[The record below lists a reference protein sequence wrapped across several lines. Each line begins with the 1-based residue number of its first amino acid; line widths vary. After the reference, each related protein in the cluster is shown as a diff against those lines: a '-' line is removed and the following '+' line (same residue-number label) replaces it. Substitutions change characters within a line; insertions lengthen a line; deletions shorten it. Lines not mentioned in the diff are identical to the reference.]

1 MNHATSADSRLT
13 GQRLMST
20 TSPTLL
26 DRLRQRQAKD
36 AWEHFVELYTP
47 MMLAWCR
54 RLGLSDADA
63 ADLTQSVFVILCERL
78 PEFRYDPQRSFRSW
92 LKTILLNAWQNQ
104 VRSRRA
110 RPSLG
115 GEALEDLHETD
126 PRLELDEAEYR
137 AMLVRRALG
146 LMQKRFEPSTWRACW
161 ELVVEGRTADDI
173 ARETGLSTNA
183 VYLAKSRVLR
193 QLRHELQGFLD

>member
-1 MNHATSADSRLT
+1 
-13 GQRLMST
+13 MST

-26 DRLRQRQAKD
+26 DRLRQRHAKD

-47 MMLAWCR
+47 MLLAWCR
-54 RLGLSDADA
+54 RLGLADADA

-92 LKTILLNAWQNQ
+92 LKTILLNTWRNQ
-104 VRSRRA
+104 LRSRRA
-110 RPSLG
+110 RPSHG
-115 GEALEDLHETD
+115 GDALVDIEDTD
-126 PRLELDEAEYR
+126 PRLDLDEAEYR
-137 AMLVRRALG
+137 AVLVRRALT
-146 LMQKRFEPSTWRACW
+146 LMQERFEPATWQACW
-161 ELVVEGRTADDI
+161 KFVVDGRPADEV